1 MDELQEAFIEAVA
14 QIQAYKGPSFQTTS
28 LLKLYALFKV
38 ATLGQCT
45 IARPGIFDFQGRA
58 KWDAWND
65 ISDMPQSL
73 AKLQYVSLVEELLN
87 LRSETGDALSD
98 SNRHTNS
105 AVLATGFRVSSM
117 NNSRETISD
126 ADKTIFEWAEEGS
139 VPHVNEMLQAG
150 ICINV
155 RDKEGMSL
163 LHWAADRDYLDLAKL
178 LLEHGIQ
185 VNAQD
190 NTGLTPLHYALIVES
205 RQMVDLLV
213 HTGHA
218 RTDIADKEGET
229 PLDMASVD
237 LLPVLQTSIT
247 PASNVS

>member
-58 KWDAWND
+58 K
-65 ISDMPQSL
+65 SL